1 MCADCAITLPKPK
14 VSFINWSTP
23 MSALLC
29 VMTKQRSPLLFTI
42 KDPSPSVNPINQI
55 KNIFVGKAF
64 PGKYAEN
71 LR

>member
-1 MCADCAITLPKPK
+1 
-14 VSFINWSTP
+14 

-29 VMTKQRSPLLFTI
+29 VTTKQRSPRLFTI

-55 KNIFVGKAF
+55 KNIFVGGVF

-71 LR
+71 LS